1 MREIFMQNGERLYL
15 SLKDAYTVGS
25 RRVSEG
31 HIPLF
36 IDWLRRALSDGLG
49 RRRLDPLEYE
59 D

>member
-1 MREIFMQNGERLYL
+1 MQNGERLYL

-25 RRVSEG
+25 RRVSES

-49 RRRLDPLEYE
+49 RRRLDTLEYE